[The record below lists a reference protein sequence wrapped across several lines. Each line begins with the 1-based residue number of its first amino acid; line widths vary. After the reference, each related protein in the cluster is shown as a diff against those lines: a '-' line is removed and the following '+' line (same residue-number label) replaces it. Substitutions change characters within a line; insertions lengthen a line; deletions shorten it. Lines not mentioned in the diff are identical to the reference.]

1 MYILSSLKA
10 WEKHTYKLAVF
21 KLIFIIAPI
30 FRLFYRLR
38 HNDLDLANFKYKTGS
53 IVTLRLISWQ
63 RRPKRQ
69 LKRLKRRNKALMR
82 LPYPHF
88 SFFYHKNACFFA
100 AMGKVDT
107 KSATLAGLLVEHV
120 LNEAL
125 SCCQYFKLDR
135 TVKLVWKA
143 VC

>member
-10 WEKHTYKLAVF
+10 WEKHTYKLTIF

-30 FRLFYRLR
+30 FKLFYRLR
-38 HNDLDLANFKYKTGS
+38 QNDWALVNFKYKTGS
-53 IVTLRLISWQ
+53 IVTLRLIPCQ

-69 LKRLKRRNKALMR
+69 RKRLKRRNKAPMS

-88 SFFYHKNACFFA
+88 SFFYRKKACFFT

-107 KSATLAGLLVEHV
+107 KSAMLVGLLAGHI

-125 SCCQYFKLDR
+125 SCCQYFKLD
-135 TVKLVWKA
+135 
-143 VC
+143 